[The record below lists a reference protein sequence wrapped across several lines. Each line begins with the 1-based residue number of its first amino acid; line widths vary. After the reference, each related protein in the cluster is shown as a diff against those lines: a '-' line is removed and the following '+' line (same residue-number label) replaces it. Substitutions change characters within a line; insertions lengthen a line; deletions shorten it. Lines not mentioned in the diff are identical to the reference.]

1 MQFMCRKEGPNPVD
15 ALDSTPWRWRGPGAE
30 SANVLADLRSEPHQ
44 WHGYT
49 EPVNVLAS
57 LPTCIGL
64 GCGETDQDVGQ
75 GIGRGAPVQG
85 PSE

>member
-1 MQFMCRKEGPNPVD
+1 LFRSEGPNPVD
-15 ALDSTPWRWRGPGAE
+15 ALDSSPHVWKGYSGEGT
-30 SANVLADLRSEPHQ
+30 NVLAQLKVEPHQ

-64 GCGETDQDVGQ
+64 GCGETVDDIAQA
-75 GIGRGAPVQG
+75 IGRGAPVE
-85 PSE
+85 SVAH